1 MKLLAVA
8 AVLAAALCLLLG
20 VWMGRD
26 STRADRELRDQGYVE
41 QHGWFV

>member
-1 MKLLAVA
+1 MKWYLLAS
-8 AVLAAALCLLLG
+8 VLAAALCLLLG